1 MPASDEHL
9 TRRPPT
15 SDEYLAQRLTPYPLA
30 TKDGGLLRTVGDV
43 RAYMRSLSKK
53 RELRVHWQH
62 AGRLLLQEAS
72 PAALTKRV
80 HLALFMDGKLDVGTF
95 GPRAT
100 LGGGDDIPAHH
111 RR

>member
-53 RELRVHWQH
+53 RELRVHWQQV
-62 AGRLLLQEAS
+62 GRLLLQEAS
-72 PAALTKRV
+72 PAALTKQV

-95 GPRAT
+95 EHTSNARRWRRHTRAS
-100 LGGGDDIPAHH
+100 
-111 RR
+111 